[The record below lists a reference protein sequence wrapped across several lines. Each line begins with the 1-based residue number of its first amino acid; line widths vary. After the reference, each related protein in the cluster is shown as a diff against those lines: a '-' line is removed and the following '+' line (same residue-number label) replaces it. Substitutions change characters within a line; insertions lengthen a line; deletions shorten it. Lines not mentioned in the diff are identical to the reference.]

1 MNINPKN
8 NDALS
13 SSLPVG
19 GNSPLANPDGY
30 NGSPLAVSQMDNFPK
45 DNSRKQFLAKISQE
59 LDFDLDGDG
68 LTCGGQVSACEN
80 TDGDAPGQGERQC
93 IPDGKEIAH
102 ETSPA
107 VEDSKETQRSRLQLQ
122 ESYFKYACEILGW
135 SSQQLTYSILVDD
148 IRDDAWIGKALDTA
162 VYNFAVSTGRS
173 HQEAAYLLSQSPH
186 LQFLLKKELIGEQ
199 DVVNYVC
206 EIVGRNQDLTARFK

>member
-1 MNINPKN
+1 MKN
-8 NDALS
+8 FS
-13 SSLPVG
+13 KF
-19 GNSPLANPDGY
+19 NSH
-30 NGSPLAVSQMDNFPK
+30 
-45 DNSRKQFLAKISQE
+45 KQIKKQVHQE

-68 LTCGGQVSACEN
+68 LTAREERSIELKPPN
-80 TDGDAPGQGERQC
+80 TDGDVPSGQGERQR

-102 ETSPA
+102 ETSPGIK
-107 VEDSKETQRSRLQLQ
+107 DPKETQRSRLQLQ

-135 SSQQLTYSILVDD
+135 SSQQLTYSMLVDD

-162 VYNFAVSTGRS
+162 VYDFAVSTGRS

-206 EIVGRNQDLTARFK
+206 EIVSQNQDLTARFK